1 MKFLS
6 GDFYE
11 FKNLVLDFYICTM
24 IYPLNICPQNTPF
37 STKVQG
43 YIIGKTY
50 NCDNN
55 EKNVLMTI
63 TYPLGFQKN
72 WHYVN

>member
-1 MKFLS
+1 MFQFTYKDLKMVIKCVKDLCFWRWVKVLS

-11 FKNLVLDFYICTM
+11 FKNLVLDFD
-24 IYPLNICPQNTPF
+24 ICPQNIPF

-50 NCDNN
+50 NCDHN
-55 EKNVLMTI
+55 ERTC
-63 TYPLGFQKN
+63 
-72 WHYVN
+72 